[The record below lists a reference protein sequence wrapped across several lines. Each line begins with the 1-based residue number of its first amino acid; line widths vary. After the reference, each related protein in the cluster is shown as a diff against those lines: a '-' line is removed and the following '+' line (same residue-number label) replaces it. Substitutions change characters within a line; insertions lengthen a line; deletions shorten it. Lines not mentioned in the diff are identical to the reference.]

1 MGLEDKATYGEY
13 YWAMQVEAQ
22 KAFDEDLEV
31 TLSPYFKG
39 IINDL
44 PDIAKLPSGIKNL
57 IYSLAEPPSAGF
69 GGFALG
75 VGVEMVD
82 ETLHTLMNPAMK
94 MMERSINKRAK
105 ETWLTSTQANKLF
118 REGKITKD
126 YWRIVSESEGY
137 EGVIGN
143 QKYESEMP
151 FMSIPDIMRYARWH
165 GNPYSLRSTVWDI
178 MDVPAR
184 DIHVWEWLSMQV
196 LNTQQAQ
203 TLFRRGAISHAGFYD
218 TLARIGWGSGDRAL
232 VKELGWTV
240 PNAMLLVQGDLMQ
253 NKSTTDILRHISNAD
268 IHPDYTKLY
277 LDAVL
282 TKPSS
287 QDIIAYELRQDPNL
301 SYLGQALRKIGVHE
315 DYHHLYKELAQV
327 IPPVADIITMAVRE
341 AFSPSI
347 AAKFGQYA
355 DFPADLEF
363 WAGKKGLSPEWAKRY
378 WAAHW
383 SLPSPL
389 QGFEMLHRGAINT
402 GELNMLLRA
411 LDIMPFWRTKLTKI
425 AYRRVTRVDIRRMY
439 KIGIITVSD
448 VYKAYMELGYTA
460 RDAKRMTDFTVQ
472 WALPKHASITR
483 SDILSA
489 YKNRMIDRVEAS
501 QLLENMG
508 EEYFHRE
515 FMLEAVDYKKG
526 LELTELQIKGIGN
539 LYKRH
544 AINNDK
550 ARAELLRL
558 DLPSDEVDSL
568 MTEWYYEVKAQIPRH
583 WTTAQTLSFIKD
595 GLITVERGRRE
606 LENIGYDSEHIDVY
620 IRSNE

>member
-1 MGLEDKATYGEY
+1 MSIEDKATYGEY
-13 YWAMQVEAQ
+13 YWAMHVEAQ
-22 KAFDEDLEV
+22 KAYDETLES
-31 TLSPYFKG
+31 TLAPYFRG
-39 IINDL
+39 VIRDL
-44 PDIAKLPSGIKNL
+44 PLISALPGGIRDL
-57 IYSLAEPPSAGF
+57 IYSLGEPPSAGF

-94 MMERSINKRAK
+94 MMERTINKRAK
-105 ETWLTSTQANKLF
+105 ETWLTSTEANKLF

-126 YWRIVSESEGY
+126 YWRVVSESEGY

-143 QKYESEMP
+143 QKYQSEMP
-151 FMSIPDIMRYARWH
+151 FMSIPDIVRYARWH
-165 GNPYSLRSTVWDI
+165 GNPYNLRSTVWDI

-184 DIHVWEWLSMQV
+184 DIHVWEWLSMEV

-218 TLARIGWGSGDRAL
+218 KLARIGWGSADRGL
-232 VKELGWTV
+232 IKELGWII

-253 NKSTTDILRHISNAD
+253 GKSTTDILRHISNAD
-268 IHPDYTKLY
+268 IHPQYAKKY

-287 QDIIAYELRQDPNL
+287 QDIINYELRQDPNL
-301 SYLGQALRKIGVHE
+301 SYLGQSLRRIGIHE
-315 DYHHLYKELAQV
+315 DYHHVYKELAHV

-341 AFSPSI
+341 AFSPAI
-347 AAKFGQYA
+347 AGKFGQYQ

-363 WAGKKGLSPEWAKRY
+363 WGAKKGLSPEWCKRY

-389 QGFEMLHRGAINT
+389 QGFEMLHRGAINSS
-402 GELNMLLRA
+402 ELNMLLRA
-411 LDIMPFWRTKLTKI
+411 LDIMPFWRAKLSRI

-439 KIGIITVSD
+439 KMGIITVND
-448 VYKAYMELGYTA
+448 VYKAYMELGYTP

-483 SDILSA
+483 SDILTA

-508 EEYFHRE
+508 EDYFHRG
-515 FMLEAVDYKKG
+515 FMLDAVDYKKG

-544 AINNDK
+544 AIDNDK
-550 ARAELLRL
+550 ARADLLLL

-568 MTEWYYEVKAQIPRH
+568 MTEWYYELKAQIPRH
-583 WTTAQTLSFIKD
+583 WTTAQTLGFVKE
-595 GLITVERGRRE
+595 GLISEERGRHE
-606 LENIGYDSEHIDVY
+606 LGNIGYDSEHIDIY
-620 IRSNE
+620 IRSIA